1 MKILVVSDIHSNL
14 VALEAVLEDAG
25 HWDAAISAGDIV
37 GYGPNPEECI
47 DRLYFKGFRCV
58 LGNHDNAVATI
69 ETDWFNDDAQD
80 AIKINRS
87 KLTLAS
93 LRWLGRLPIELKLE
107 LDGYKI
113 SVYHGSPTEPLT
125 SYIYPDSAKTQAE
138 NLLSLTGSDILI
150 LGHTHVPYMIEND
163 SHLMLNPG
171 SVGQPR
177 DGDPR
182 ASYILLETE
191 PLRVEHRRVE
201 YNIDVTAE
209 AIDALGLPHKF
220 ATRLYWGN

>member
-1 MKILVVSDIHSNL
+1 
-14 VALEAVLEDAG
+14 
-25 HWDAAISAGDIV
+25 
-37 GYGPNPEECI
+37 
-47 DRLYFKGFRCV
+47 
-58 LGNHDNAVATI
+58 
-69 ETDWFNDDAQD
+69 
-80 AIKINRS
+80 
-87 KLTLAS
+87 
-93 LRWLGRLPIELKLE
+93 
-107 LDGYKI
+107 
-113 SVYHGSPTEPLT
+113 
-125 SYIYPDSAKTQAE
+125 
-138 NLLSLTGSDILI
+138 
-150 LGHTHVPYMIEND
+150 MIEND